1 MTEYGTMVTRS
12 HPDPK
17 YHTRMPMESRAAQFA
32 PFAAL
37 IGYEEAVEEAHRLT
51 DHRPELS
58 EEEKET
64 LDRSL
69 QKVLDDLE
77 KDVTIKRFIP
87 DGVQEGGSI
96 ATAKGRIRRLDTYHK
111 LLVMEDGSRIPLN
124 EILSLQIEEE

>member
-1 MTEYGTMVTRS
+1 MKEYGAMVTS
-12 HPDPK
+12 HHPDPK

-32 PFAAL
+32 PFATL
-37 IGYEEAVEEAHRLT
+37 TGYEEAVEEARRLT
-51 DHRPELS
+51 DRRPELS
-58 EEEKET
+58 EEEKEA

-87 DGVQEGGSI
+87 DGVKEGGSI

>member
-77 KDVTIKRFIP
+77 KMSRLSGLFRTVLRKVAVLQQQRKDPTFGHVPQT
-87 DGVQEGGSI
+87 SCY
-96 ATAKGRIRRLDTYHK
+96 GRR
-111 LLVMEDGSRIPLN
+111 
-124 EILSLQIEEE
+124 

>member
-1 MTEYGTMVTRS
+1 MTEYGTMVTCP

-37 IGYEEAVEEAHRLT
+37 TGYEEAVEEAHRLT

-87 DGVQEGGSI
+87 DAVKKGGSI
-96 ATAKGRIRRLDTYHK
+96 ATEKGRIRRLDTYHK
-111 LLVMEDGSRIPLN
+111 LLFMEDGSRVPLSD
-124 EILSLQIEEE
+124 ILALQIEEQ